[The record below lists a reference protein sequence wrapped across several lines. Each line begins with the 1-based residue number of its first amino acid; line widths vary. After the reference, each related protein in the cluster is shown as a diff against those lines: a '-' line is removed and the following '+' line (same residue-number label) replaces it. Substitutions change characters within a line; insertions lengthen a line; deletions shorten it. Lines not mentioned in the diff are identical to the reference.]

1 MFKLTREEFGL
12 TETELSD
19 DWRELGRTLLSE
31 EEGQNQGKILSLRQT
46 VREQED
52 LQGFHQ
58 SQLLQNDG
66 FLLRSLLAL
75 CFSCIETIDTLLPG
89 I

>member
-12 TETELSD
+12 TEIELSD

-46 VREQED
+46 VGEQED

-66 FLLRSLLAL
+66 FLLRSLLATRSVFL
-75 CFSCIETIDTLLPG
+75 VY
-89 I
+89 